1 MQQWYVMNKAADF
14 KKIGAKYGID
24 QVTARVIRNRDIV
37 EDEDIRLFLKGDL
50 SDCYDPA
57 MMKDGDRLT
66 DILIEKINAGAAIRI
81 VGDYDI
87 DGVMSTYILKKC
99 LERAGADV
107 SYVLPDRVKD
117 GYGLNVRLIDDAY
130 NHGIDTI
137 ITCDNGIAAV
147 AEIAHARE
155 LGMTVLVTDHHEIP
169 DEKPQADAIVDP
181 HQKDCAYPYKEL
193 CGAGVAWKTMCL
205 LFRKM
210 NIAGELLDEL
220 LENVAFATVG
230 DIMTLDGENRI
241 LVKEGLKRIHH
252 TKNIGMQALINQCG
266 LLPEDIESYHFGY
279 VLGPC
284 INASGRLETAT
295 KALELLL
302 EENPKKAEA
311 LAAQLCSLNDERKE
325 MTQEGVD
332 KAIEQYEKLGM
343 DEDTVVVL
351 YLPQV
356 HESIAGIIAGRVR
369 EYCHK
374 PVFIL
379 TKSTDAVKGSGRS
392 IEEYSMYEEMCKVK
406 DLFIKFGGHPMAA
419 GLSLPEE
426 KVDEFR
432 RRINENSPLTEKDL
446 VEKVKIDVP
455 MPVSYVTRELVKE
468 FEILAPFG
476 KGNPRP
482 VFADRN
488 LYISRMW
495 CVGKNQNV
503 LRLSLSSS
511 DGRPISAIYFGNIE
525 LFMDYL
531 REKYSSED
539 VELALRG
546 KENRLVIS
554 VVYAPRINT
563 FRDEENL
570 QFEIQYYQ

>member
-210 NIAGELLDEL
+210 HIAGELLDEL

-311 LAAQLCSLNDERKE
+311 LAAQLCSLNEERKE

-379 TKSTDAVKGSGRS
+379 TQSTDAVKGSGRS
-392 IEEYSMYEEMCKVK
+392 IEGYSMYEEMCKVK

-511 DGRPISAIYFGNIE
+511 DGSPISAIYFGNIE

>member
-379 TKSTDAVKGSGRS
+379 TQSTDAVKGSGRS

-455 MPVSYVTRELVKE
+455 MPVSYVTRELVRE

-570 QFEIQYYQ
+570 QFEIQYYK

>member
-332 KAIEQYEKLGM
+332 KAMEQYEKLGM

-379 TKSTDAVKGSGRS
+379 TQSTDAVKGSGRS

-455 MPVSYVTRELVKE
+455 MPVSYVTRELVRE

-539 VELALRG
+539 VELAFRG

-570 QFEIQYYQ
+570 QFEIQYYK

>member
-14 KKIGAKYGID
+14 KGIGAKYGID

-37 EDEDIRLFLKGDL
+37 EDEDIRLFLEGDL
-50 SDCYDPA
+50 SDCHDPA

-66 DILIEKINAGAAIRI
+66 DILIQKINDGATIRI

-87 DGVMSTYILKKC
+87 DGVMSTYILKRC
-99 LERAGADV
+99 LERAGANV
-107 SYVLPDRVKD
+107 SYVIPDRVKD

-130 NHGIDTI
+130 GDGIDTV
-137 ITCDNGIAAV
+137 ITCDNGIAAT
-147 AEIAHARE
+147 AEIAHAKE
-155 LGMTVLVTDHHEIP
+155 LGMTVLVTDHHAIP
-169 DEKPQADAIVDP
+169 EEKPKADAIVDP
-181 HQKDCAYPYKEL
+181 HQTECAYPYKEL
-193 CGAGVAWKTMCL
+193 CGAGVAWKVMCL
-205 LFRKM
+205 LFKKM
-210 NIAGELLDEL
+210 NIDDDLLDEL

-252 TKNIGMQALINQCG
+252 TKNVGMRALINQCG
-266 LLPEDIESYHFGY
+266 LSAEEIESYHFGY

-302 EENPKKAEA
+302 EKNPDKANEM
-311 LAAQLCSLNDERKE
+311 AAELCSLNDERKE
-325 MTQEGVD
+325 MTQDGVD
-332 KAIEQYEKLGM
+332 EAIEQYDKLGC
-343 DEDTVVVL
+343 DRDTVVVI
-351 YLPQV
+351 YLPDV

-379 TKSTDAVKGSGRS
+379 TRSGDSVKGSGRS
-392 IEEYSMYEEMCKVK
+392 IEEYSMYEELCKVK
-406 DLFIKFGGHPMAA
+406 ELFIKFGGHPMAA

-426 KVDEFR
+426 NVDEFR
-432 RRINENSPLTEKDL
+432 RRVNENSSLTQKDL
-446 VEKVKIDVP
+446 MEKVKIDVP
-455 MPVSYVTRELVKE
+455 MPVSYVTKELVRE

-482 VFADRN
+482 VFADKN

-495 CVGKNQNV
+495 IIGKNQNV
-503 LRLSLSSS
+503 LRLSLVSS
-511 DGRPISAIYFGNIE
+511 DGKPIAAIFFGDIDS
-525 LFMDYL
+525 FMEYL
-531 REKYSSED
+531 SQKYSRED
-539 VELALRG
+539 VELAMRG
-546 KENRLVIS
+546 RENRLIIS
-554 VVYAPRINT
+554 AVYAPRINT

>member
-455 MPVSYVTRELVKE
+455 MPVSYVTRELVRE

-570 QFEIQYYQ
+570 QFEIQYYK

>member
-1 MQQWYVMNKAADF
+1 MNKAADF

-117 GYGLNVRLIDDAY
+117 GYGLNVRLVDDAY

-311 LAAQLCSLNDERKE
+311 LAAQLCSLNEERKE

-379 TKSTDAVKGSGRS
+379 TQSTDAVKGSGRS

-455 MPVSYVTRELVKE
+455 MPVSYVTKELVRE

>member
-37 EDEDIRLFLKGDL
+37 EDEDIRLFLEGDL

-210 NIAGELLDEL
+210 NIEGELLDEL

-311 LAAQLCSLNDERKE
+311 LAAQLCSLNEERKE

-379 TKSTDAVKGSGRS
+379 TQSTDAVKGSGRS

-455 MPVSYVTRELVKE
+455 MPVSYVTRELVRE

>member
-1 MQQWYVMNKAADF
+1 MNKAADF

-332 KAIEQYEKLGM
+332 KAMEQYEKLGM

-379 TKSTDAVKGSGRS
+379 TQSTDAVKGSGRS

-455 MPVSYVTRELVKE
+455 MPVSYVTRELVRE

-539 VELALRG
+539 VELAFRG

-570 QFEIQYYQ
+570 QFEIQYYK